1 MYSSIASQ
9 PSSGTVASSHMG
21 PDFFL
26 PDSEP
31 EVLDVFELRRD
42 LEEDKENGKK
52 GKRSSQGKSQREAK
66 DEEKDSGNEKE
77 EKPSGSGSGFMKL
90 KSLFG
95 VELGKWEEKAKE
107 ATREALVYSGLSG
120 KKSQERSYQTEF
132 SQRITNY
139 SSTEDMDAASK
150 GSYNGKGGSYSMISI
165 YLFKKGRGLKS
176 RRCGR

>member
-1 MYSSIASQ
+1 MMYSSIASQ
-9 PSSGTVASSHMG
+9 PSSVAAASSHMG
-21 PDFFL
+21 PEFFL

-31 EVLDVFELRRD
+31 ETLDIFEFRRD
-42 LEEDKENGKK
+42 LEDDEENGKR
-52 GKRSSQGKSQREAK
+52 GKKSSGQSQSEAK
-66 DEEKDSGNEKE
+66 DSDNEKE
-77 EKPSGSGSGFMKL
+77 EKSAGSSFMKL

-139 SSTEDMDAASK
+139 SSTEDMDVANK
-150 GSYNGKGGSYSMISI
+150 GSYNGKGGSYSMVGI
-165 YLFKKGRGLKS
+165 YLLRKGRNGLRP
-176 RRCGR
+176 RRGGR